1 MQIRLSFKR
10 TFLSAGKT
18 LAVPTVSGTRVRV
31 QDGLVWATTSGS
43 PDDVW
48 LGAGDEH
55 TVQSAG
61 LTVIESVARSRLEII
76 PPGAPA
82 PNGIR
87 GHIMNRYHIK
97 IPRVTCKLAAV
108 AMTAL
113 TVGLLVVLPARMASD
128 RQEARQ
134 PAASSVVLATPA
146 GPVVVTRNGSKIE
159 MPGRT
164 STQATSGGAVNA
176 RSVLAPR

>member
-10 TFLSAGKT
+10 MFLSAGKT

-31 QDGLVWATTSGS
+31 EDGLVWATTSGS

-76 PPGAPA
+76 PPGARA
-82 PNGIR
+82 SNGTR
-87 GHIMNRYHIK
+87 GHVMNRYHTRV
-97 IPRVTCKLAAV
+97 PRATCKLAAIT
-108 AMTAL
+108 MTAL
-113 TVGLLVVLPARMASD
+113 TIGLLVVLPARMASD
-128 RQEARQ
+128 PQEARQ
-134 PAASSVVLATPA
+134 PVASSVVLATPL
-146 GPVVVTRNGSKIE
+146 GSVVVTQNGSKVE